1 MTIIEYSIGLN
12 QVIENSITN
21 KTKEVPM
28 YSNVKA
34 ELARKN
40 MTVVDLSDK
49 TGIRYQT
56 LIDKING
63 KYPVTLDEAKKVKA
77 ALGVDI
83 PLEDLFEASV

>member
-1 MTIIEYSIGLN
+1 
-12 QVIENSITN
+12 
-21 KTKEVPM
+21 M

-56 LIDKING
+56 LIDKTRCR
-63 KYPVTLDEAKKVKA
+63 YTARR
-77 ALGVDI
+77 
-83 PLEDLFEASV
+83 SV